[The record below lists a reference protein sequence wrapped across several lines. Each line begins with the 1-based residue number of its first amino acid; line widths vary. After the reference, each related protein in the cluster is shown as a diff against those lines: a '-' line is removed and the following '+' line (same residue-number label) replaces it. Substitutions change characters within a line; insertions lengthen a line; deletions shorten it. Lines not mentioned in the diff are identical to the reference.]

1 MMNLLRRLPPALI
14 AVLLGSLVTLAPT
27 AGGAPSAPNTR
38 ITFGPAGWTNL
49 TNPVF
54 AYESDDPEAR
64 FECRLDAA
72 AFEPCG
78 PSEEEARGSGPG
90 ETLTEGRH
98 TFEVRAVTE
107 TGLVDPTPARVS
119 LVVDTHSP
127 TVRILRGPSGTTHR
141 RRPSF
146 RLKVVEANSFS
157 CTIWGKSA
165 TDRRV
170 RIKVR
175 SCDGR
180 HFFRPP
186 HPLADGRYVFILHA
200 STRAGSEEIESREFR
215 VVGRSRRDYR
225 HAVKPSTRNGP

>member
-1 MMNLLRRLPPALI
+1 MTQKRGSNAGSTRLPSNPA
-14 AVLLGSLVTLAPT
+14 APPKKKLVG
-27 AGGAPSAPNTR
+27 AGPEKRSPRAGTPSK
-38 ITFGPAGWTNL
+38 
-49 TNPVF
+49 
-54 AYESDDPEAR
+54 Y
-64 FECRLDAA
+64 
-72 AFEPCG
+72 
-78 PSEEEARGSGPG
+78 
-90 ETLTEGRH
+90 GRW
-98 TFEVRAVTE
+98 AE

-119 LVVDTHSP
+119 LVVDTHYP

-141 RRPSF
+141 RRPNF

-200 STRAGSEEIESREFR
+200 STLAGSEEFESREFR

-225 HAVKPSTRNGP
+225 HADQPSTRNGP